1 MLVGDQDGVE
11 TLEGLVARGEG
22 ARIEQDPGRAGVRH
36 DAGVAE
42 VHEFHAIAVP
52 PRSTGNLVGVA
63 RVIVD
68 VLPKAEILDPQGQ
81 AVARAMGRL
90 GVDGVA
96 DVRQGKHFELE
107 VDDTVDDAAL
117 ERIAGTLLANPVIEE
132 WVVRRLPS

>member
-1 MLVGDQDGVE
+1 
-11 TLEGLVARGEG
+11 
-22 ARIEQDPGRAGVRH
+22 
-36 DAGVAE
+36 VAE
-42 VHEFHAIAVP
+42 VYEFHATRVP
-52 PRSTGNLVGVA
+52 PSRPGNLEGVA

-107 VDDTVDDAAL
+107 VDDTVGDAEL

-132 WVVRRLPS
+132 WVVRRVP

>member
-1 MLVGDQDGVE
+1 M
-11 TLEGLVARGEG
+11 
-22 ARIEQDPGRAGVRH
+22 
-36 DAGVAE
+36 
-42 VHEFHAIAVP
+42 
-52 PRSTGNLVGVA
+52 A

-90 GVDGVA
+90 GVGGVA

-117 ERIAGTLLANPVIEE
+117 EHIAGTLLANPVIEE
-132 WVVRRLPS
+132 WVVRRVSS